1 MTTFIDNFKTFSI
14 MDVDDI
20 KQFIP
25 LKVKAE
31 VAFQN
36 QDYIEAANL
45 AVEFAYHLTQYYSTG
60 DKSYDSLRAAYLG
73 TSTAALLLGQMDNDD
88 AEHYSKE
95 ALKYAGELYDADNS
109 PNNAIQIV
117 VSTKVLLFN
126 IDLYA
131 YCTDSTYYDDA
142 ISLAKTL
149 IGFLNKYFPNEETVN
164 NIVDSFKSA
173 YDLLQRRLENVR
185 EYYVQLGSD
194 SRTDHRIA
202 ENLLADTT
210 EFRYIYDKCWKK
222 NINLDADDYILAL
235 HYPILDDES
244 IDYARECSV
253 SEMCMNKD
261 AENWEGLSDR
271 FFDSYEEICEVYG
284 IASVNYCRIPDA
296 ALIPVISNHNLS
308 TFKKYVINC
317 FLSLFAKKVP
327 VITDFSLADIFDTD
341 KVCAL
346 AERACD
352 DGLAEIGRFLLNFAE
367 CIIEI
372 DGIAI
377 DNAMLYAKAR
387 KLMVGQQLLQSKE
400 QISKDLEDRI
410 RQDSAEIAA
419 EIRERLSRYID
430 AVYAKGF
437 SNRLT
442 ADAYTS
448 EFIRALLEK
457 QNFYHRKLSKG

>member
-14 MDVDDI
+14 MHVDDI

-142 ISLAKTL
+142 ISLAETL

-202 ENLLADTT
+202 ESLLADTT

-244 IDYARECSV
+244 IDYARECNV

-271 FFDSYEEICEVYG
+271 FFDSY
-284 IASVNYCRIPDA
+284 
-296 ALIPVISNHNLS
+296 
-308 TFKKYVINC
+308 
-317 FLSLFAKKVP
+317 
-327 VITDFSLADIFDTD
+327 
-341 KVCAL
+341 
-346 AERACD
+346 
-352 DGLAEIGRFLLNFAE
+352 
-367 CIIEI
+367 
-372 DGIAI
+372 
-377 DNAMLYAKAR
+377 
-387 KLMVGQQLLQSKE
+387 
-400 QISKDLEDRI
+400 
-410 RQDSAEIAA
+410 
-419 EIRERLSRYID
+419 
-430 AVYAKGF
+430 
-437 SNRLT
+437 
-442 ADAYTS
+442 
-448 EFIRALLEK
+448 
-457 QNFYHRKLSKG
+457 